1 MEQPVDVS
9 ALRRPLNG
17 RDRDSTDALLT
28 IGEFARRSR
37 LSLKAL
43 RLYERRGVLH
53 PDQVDPNTG
62 YRRYRESQ
70 LSTARLVAMLRRL
83 DMPLTQVAE
92 VLAARG
98 PAAAAVLD
106 AYWAEVER
114 RTASNRELAAHLR
127 SRLIG
132 ADTPSTDFGP
142 VRCRD
147 VPAQPVLTRQQRI
160 LAPELSGWLN
170 TTMAELGHKATGPMF
185 VIYHGEVTQDS
196 DGPVEVCV
204 PVRRSHTVQPAHRE
218 AFVRL
223 RKAQV
228 AYPQILSAFDAV
240 VAWIDARGLKVA
252 GSPREVYFAD
262 FQAAASGDE
271 VCDVAY
277 PID

>member
-1 MEQPVDVS
+1 MEQPGDVG
-9 ALRRPLNG
+9 ALRHPLNG
-17 RDRDSTDALLT
+17 RGRDSADAALT

-43 RLYERRGVLH
+43 RLYERRGVLR

-70 LSTARLVAMLRRL
+70 LTTARLVAMLRRL
-83 DMPLTQVAE
+83 DMPLARVAE
-92 VLAARG
+92 VLAS
-98 PAAAAVLD
+98 PAPADVLD

-114 RTASNRELAAHLR
+114 RIAANRELAAHLR
-127 SRLIG
+127 SRLVG
-132 ADTPSTDFGP
+132 ADAGAGDYGP
-142 VRCRD
+142 IRCRD
-147 VPAQPVLTRQQRI
+147 VPGQPVVTRRHRI
-160 LAPELSGWLN
+160 LAPELAGWLGA
-170 TTMAELGHKATGPMF
+170 TMAELAHQAVGPMF

-204 PVRRSHTVQPAHRE
+204 PVRQSETVQPAHRE
-218 AFVRL
+218 AYVRL

-240 VAWIDARGLKVA
+240 VAWVGASGLSLA

-262 FQAAASGDE
+262 FHAAGPADE

-277 PID
+277 PIR